1 MIGSVLG
8 NRYELLEKIGEGGM
22 AIVYKAKCRLLNRMV
37 AVKVLKAEFQEDAE
51 FLRRFGTEAQ
61 AAASLS
67 HSNVVSVYDV
77 GTHGKL
83 NYIVMEYVEGITLK
97 EYMSRKEECLSV
109 SEATDFSM
117 QIASAL
123 EHAHSKK
130 IIHRDIKPQ
139 NIVITNT
146 GVLKVMD
153 FGLARAVSSA
163 TTFAG
168 NSEALGS
175 VHYASPEQ
183 ARGGFTDERSDIY
196 SLGIVMYEMF
206 TGELPFDGET
216 PIAVAMKHLQRAP
229 VPPRT
234 KNENISVPIENVIL
248 RAMQKEARER
258 YPDVTALIADIKDA
272 ARTEAHT
279 KSMQTDKFSTR
290 RLPVINQDELEAEE
304 EKMPVKPVVTDKKK
318 KEDRIAVIAAAITS
332 VIIVV
337 VLGFFIARLFYMGD
351 GTTVDG
357 SVVPNLEGQNYE
369 EVLEKYGDLFTITEE
384 QRIPDKEIEEGYIIS
399 QTPKAGERADKNTVI
414 GVIISLGSE
423 SKLLPD
429 FSNKDYR
436 RAQDE
441 IKRME
446 LNLSCEVI
454 EESSDELETG
464 KVIRQEPAAGT
475 DINRGEKI
483 ILYVS
488 KGKSNIEVEMPKIT
502 GYSEERAREILE
514 ANGLTVGTVKAE
526 KSSQPKGTVIS
537 QSVDAG
543 NMVSSETAINFTVS
557 TGADES
563 GDKVKRKIALSLP
576 ADKETVNVKIISG
589 EGTMLY
595 NAQHDAMGAT
605 VTVEVEGKG
614 RQTLEIFYDGV
625 LDHSMNVSF

>member
-37 AVKVLKAEFQEDAE
+37 AVKVLKTEFQEDAE
-51 FLRRFGTEAQ
+51 FLRRFSTEAQ

-67 HSNVVSVYDV
+67 HSNIVSVYDV

-97 EYMSRKEECLSV
+97 EYMSKKEESLSV

-139 NIVITNT
+139 NIVITNNGT
-146 GVLKVMD
+146 LKVMD

-163 TTFAG
+163 TTIAG

-196 SLGIVMYEMF
+196 SLGVVMYEMF

-216 PIAVAMKHLQRAP
+216 PVAVAMKHLQRAP
-229 VPPRT
+229 MPPRM
-234 KNENISVPIENVIL
+234 KNENIPVPVENIIL
-248 RAMQKEARER
+248 KAMQKEARER
-258 YPDVTALIADIKDA
+258 YPDISALIMDIKDA

-279 KSMQTDKFSTR
+279 KSMQTEKFSTR
-290 RLPVINQDELEAEE
+290 RLPVIPEE
-304 EKMPVKPVVTDKKK
+304 ELVKQEPENKFKDKTAGKKK
-318 KEDRIAVIAAAITS
+318 KEDKIAIIAAIITS
-332 VIIVV
+332 VIIVSI
-337 VLGFFIARLFYMGD
+337 LGFLIARVFYMGD
-351 GTTVDG
+351 GAASGT
-357 SVVPNLEGQNYE
+357 VVPSLEGQKYE
-369 EVLEKYGDLFTITEE
+369 EVLEKYGETFTITEE
-384 QRIPDKEIEEGYIIS
+384 QRIYNAEYESGVIIS
-399 QTPKAGERADKNTVI
+399 QSPEAGERATEDTII
-414 GVIISLGSE
+414 GVVISLGAE
-423 SKLLPD
+423 KVLPD
-429 FSNKDYR
+429 FADEDYR
-436 RAQDE
+436 NAQND

-446 LNLSCEVI
+446 INLSCEVI
-454 EESSDELETG
+454 EENSDDIEAG
-464 KVIRQEPAAGT
+464 KVIRQKPEAGT
-475 DINRGEKI
+475 VVKPGEKI
-483 ILYVS
+483 TLYVS
-488 KGKSNIEVEMPKIT
+488 KGKSNIEVEMPSIL
-502 GYSEERAREILE
+502 GYSEDRAKEILE
-514 ANGLTVGTVKAE
+514 ANGLTAGTVKAE
-526 KSSQPKGTVIS
+526 KSTQPKGTVIS

-543 NMVSSETAINFTVS
+543 NMVSSDTAINFTVS
-557 TGADES
+557 TGPDDS

-576 ADKETVNVKIISG
+576 SDKDTVNVKVISG
-589 EGTMLY
+589 DGTMLH
-595 NAQHDAMGAT
+595 NAQHNASGAT
-605 VTVEVEGKG
+605 VTIEVESRG

-625 LDHSMNVSF
+625 LDHSMTVNF